1 MRRKNYEKTSKK
13 HGKARAQD
21 KDGKAC
27 RSSFAGKEDA
37 QTTVRSAPKKSAEKT
52 KQAVPAKQARGFAG
66 ASEVSVTENKIIV
79 TREVS
84 ENRRGRYQRSEVRDY
99 LDKTPSNM
107 AALNSK
113 LKNTAV
119 KKITVKFK
127 R

>member
-1 MRRKNYEKTSKK
+1 MRKQAKNTAKPARKTKTAKLVAARSPEKKTPK
-13 HGKARAQD
+13 
-21 KDGKAC
+21 
-27 RSSFAGKEDA
+27 
-37 QTTVRSAPKKSAEKT
+37 TTVRSAPKKSAEKT